1 MEAANQQLR
10 RNEWLLAVGISLLLL
25 IPCFW
30 QPLIIAGDLDSHV
43 YNAWLARQI
52 ERLPLADGGEHA
64 RLYVGNIVRMQ
75 EEIGTGGGGFR
86 SWGINTAK
94 LRERMATV
102 KTIPRWTLHDLR
114 RTMRTGL
121 GRLGVEPHIAEL
133 VIGHAKKGIVGDL

>member
-1 MEAANQQLR
+1 MTSTGQEA
-10 RNEWLLAVGISLLLL
+10 GI
-25 IPCFW
+25 
-30 QPLIIAGDLDSHV
+30 DLDTGTITLPGPRVKNRRGHV
-43 YNAWLARQI
+43 LH
-52 ERLPLADGGEHA
+52 LPKIALDILRSVPRRAGTDF
-64 RLYVGNIVRMQ
+64 VFD
-75 EEIGTGGGGFR
+75 TGGGGFR